1 MIYSIV
7 KVYKRLKEEGGI
19 ELADSV
25 QALVVQRV
33 VDNGEMQEELEHN
46 CSQGFEKFIDA
57 INSDDIEE
65 VLEYFRSPRNIQ
77 EPVWTRWMMTV
88 HAATMVVDNWPQI
101 YATLVAVKNSKKAS
115 SHLAKTANDALSLMK
130 TKAAECDKV
139 PLFYAQL
146 LFLKSFAE
154 DFFTN
159 AYDMAMMADPEYG
172 RSSYGYTSRKCVER
186 CYLMKKQLNDLADS
200 SSSNSW
206 TNRSGFAEYREAIE
220 GISELGEINK
230 GGREFFRQLP
240 DTFLKTF
247 RASYVKLVESCW
259 RHWRIVSY
267 IIAGDPTLAQMYL
280 NWLVA
285 AEQGQDMQAY
295 RFPSKVVELEGHVSS
310 GETVEVNTRD
320 CLEYLT
326 EKADPKKI
334 LEDPLIN
341 SNKDLL

>member
-1 MIYSIV
+1 MHAMSKCLQRAAEAVFGKQGMGQNSCLQMIYSIV

-46 CSQGFEKFIDA
+46 CSQGFEKCVDA

-65 VLEYFRSPRNIQ
+65 ILEYFRSPRNIQ
-77 EPVWTRWMMTV
+77 EPVWTRWMTTV

-172 RSSYGYTSRKCVER
+172 HSSYGYTSRKCVER

-247 RASYVKLVESCW
+247 CASYVKLVQSCW
-259 RHWRIVSY
+259 
-267 IIAGDPTLAQMYL
+267 
-280 NWLVA
+280 
-285 AEQGQDMQAY
+285 
-295 RFPSKVVELEGHVSS
+295 
-310 GETVEVNTRD
+310 
-320 CLEYLT
+320 
-326 EKADPKKI
+326 
-334 LEDPLIN
+334 
-341 SNKDLL
+341 